1 MDFRQA
7 NSTPVNRSET
17 APAAALPPQQNSSKV
32 RRADKLPKWVN
43 ALYVVILFGVAVLI
57 VLLAFSFARS
67 DSKSE
72 SSLVDRSQYQAVF
85 LNNGQVYFGN
95 VTSIDNNYVRLVN
108 IFYLTQTSSTG
119 TDATKASTSSDYSLV
134 KLGCQQIHYPYD
146 QMIINRTQVTFWE
159 NLNKDGKVVQ
169 SIKTFQKQN
178 PNGPDCT
185 KVTSDTQS
193 TNAANTQGGA
203 TTDTTGTTK
212 K

>member
-7 NSTPVNRSET
+7 NSTPVSRPET
-17 APAAALPPQQNSSKV
+17 APAATLPPQQNSNKLK
-32 RRADKLPKWVN
+32 RTDKLPKWVN

-72 SSLVDRSQYQAVF
+72 SSLVDRTQYQAVF
-85 LNNGQVYFGN
+85 LNNSQVYFGN
-95 VTSIDNNYVRLVN
+95 ITSISDGYVRLVN
-108 IFYLTQTSSTG
+108 VFYLTTQNSASDAAQST
-119 TDATKASTSSDYSLV
+119 TASDYSLV

-146 QMIINRTQVTFWE
+146 QMIINRSQVTFWE

-169 SIKTFQKQN
+169 SIKAFQKQN
-178 PNGPDCT
+178 PNGPDCS

-193 TNAANTQGGA
+193 TNTANTQGG
-203 TTDTTGTTK
+203 TTTSTETTK
-212 K
+212 Q